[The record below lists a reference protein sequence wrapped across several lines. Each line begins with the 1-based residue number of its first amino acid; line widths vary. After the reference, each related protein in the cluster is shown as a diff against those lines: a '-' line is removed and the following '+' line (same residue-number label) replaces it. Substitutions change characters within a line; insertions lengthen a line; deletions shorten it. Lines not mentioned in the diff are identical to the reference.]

1 MRVKD
6 PRRYRGEGV
15 IRISLSDDD
24 RRLPVR
30 IESRMPMLGRAVLTL
45 EAFTPPT
52 GKPVVARRF

>member
-15 IRISLSDDD
+15 IRINLSDDD

-30 IESRMPMLGRAVLTL
+30 IQSTMPIVGNAVLTL
-45 EAFTPPT
+45 ESYTQPQVLAA
-52 GKPVVARRF
+52 AR